1 MALSTGGTI
10 EGHKEGYAMEQ
21 NPTLTEAA
29 IERLARSQSFDRGED
44 YYERGAVIDAAR
56 RGTLLRAE
64 VEGSQYKPYKVQIE
78 LDETGIVDTACS
90 CPYDHGRI
98 CKHRVAVLLTYVR
111 DPDEIDQRPPTS
123 ELIAD
128 TDPELLRDLIVD
140 LVEKYPELADQ
151 VESRL
156 ETAESGDVDGDSS
169 DRTLDINRES
179 IRQQVQYVLRPTE
192 GQSAHAYDPYAAVE
206 TDVEKL
212 RDILDQAWT
221 AIDAGDG
228 ETALDILEPLADELM
243 DEEWLALSYDDSN
256 AIFEF
261 FDEVDRALAEALL
274 TTDLSEAERADWAD
288 RLWRWE
294 TEMGGY
300 THQPPY
306 SVALEAARRGWNF
319 EPVQRA
325 MRGGV
330 SYADLWEGDPPW
342 YAEEFISARLN
353 ILERQDRIEEYLN
366 LAAAADLI
374 DAYVTTLVEEGRI
387 DEAIEYGHH
396 NLYSADEAL
405 TLARSLRNHD
415 RPQAALEIAQHGLT
429 LEGSGKAELAEW
441 LRDRASGLGEH
452 EVALEAAIAAFN
464 ASPTLAA
471 YQAAEELAGK
481 EWPDVREELLVSLR
495 NKDTTQ
501 RVAPR
506 HAEIFLYA
514 DRYDGAIAIA
524 DRFSDYKVVEPVVG
538 AVWADHPQWTIDA
551 CKEQAKPIIEEGQSQ
566 RYHHAVNWLEIAGK
580 AAEAA
585 GELEEWRAYVED
597 LRDEHYRR
605 YKLRPMLEELLED
618 FTE

>member
-1 MALSTGGTI
+1 MAI
-10 EGHKEGYAMEQ
+10 PD
-21 NPTLTEAA
+21 PTLTEAA
-29 IERLARSQSFDRGED
+29 VRELARPQSYDRGEN
-44 YYERGAVIDAAR
+44 YYDEGAVVEIIQ
-56 RGTLLRAE
+56 RGETLRAA
-64 VEGSQYKPYKVQIE
+64 VEGSQYEPYQARIE
-78 LDETGIVDTACS
+78 LDETGVVDTACS
-90 CPYDHGRI
+90 CPYDYGGI

-111 DPDEIDQRPPTS
+111 DPGQIDQRPPVS

-128 TDPELLRDLIVD
+128 ADPELLRDLLAD
-140 LVEKYPELADQ
+140 FVEDHPELAAQ

-156 ETAESGDVDGDSS
+156 ETTEPGDGGDDAD
-169 DRTLDINRES
+169 DRTPDINRES
-179 IRQQVQYVLRPTE
+179 IRQQVRYVLRPTA
-192 GQSAHAYDPYAAVE
+192 GQSARAYDPYAAVE

-212 RDILDQAWT
+212 RDLLDQART
-221 AIDAGDG
+221 ALDAGDG

-274 TTDLSEAERADWAD
+274 TVDLSESERADWED

-294 TEMGGY
+294 KEMGGY

-306 SVALEAARRGWNF
+306 SVALEAAQRGWDF

-325 MRGGV
+325 MRGDT

-342 YAEEFISARLN
+342 YAEEFVRARLSV
-353 ILERQDRIEEYLN
+353 LEREDRIEEYLN

-387 DEAIEYGHH
+387 DEAIEYGHR
-396 NLYSADEAL
+396 NLYSPDEAL
-405 TLARSLRNHD
+405 TLAQALRDHD

-429 LEGSGKAELAEW
+429 LEGRGKAELAEW
-441 LRDRASGLGEH
+441 LRERASSLGEH
-452 EVALEAAIAAFN
+452 DVALEAAVAAFN

-471 YQAAEELAGK
+471 YQAAEELAGDD
-481 EWPDVREELLVSLR
+481 WSNVREELLASLADR
-495 NKDTTQ
+495 DTTQ

-506 HAEIFLYA
+506 HVDIFLYA
-514 DRYDGAIAIA
+514 DRYDEAIAIA
-524 DRFSDYKVVEPVVG
+524 DRFSDYKVVEPVAE

-551 CKEQAKPIIEEGQSQ
+551 CKEQAEPIIEEGQSQ
-566 RYHHAVNWLEIAGK
+566 RYRHAVDWLEIAGK

-585 GELEEWRAYVED
+585 GEFDEWRTYVEG
-597 LRDEHYRR
+597 LRDEHYQK
-605 YKLRPMLEELLED
+605 YKLRPMLEELLEE
-618 FTE
+618 FPE